1 MMAESPERHAEVC
14 DVIRAAIN
22 QDVDLAVH
30 VAWTRVA
37 LAFVVAPL
45 GDESTLAWAR
55 LVTASRE
62 LQAASRRPPS
72 QP

>member
-1 MMAESPERHAEVC
+1 MIESPDLHDELR
-14 DVIRAAIN
+14 DILLAAIN

-45 GDESTLAWAR
+45 DDATIAWTR
-55 LVTASRE
+55 LVNASRE
-62 LQAASRRPPS
+62 LQATSRRPPR